1 MKSGT
6 SSHTKAA
13 SQTPKPVRVP
23 LISPASMPTFSQA
36 NADFRQTLSARPN
49 WHRYG
54 YSSLIVLLVTLLG
67 LPFRS
72 YIEPTNLVM
81 LYLAAVMWV
90 AVRWGR
96 YPAIWASIFS
106 TVVFDLVF
114 VPPYYTFVVDDAQYI
129 LTFLGLL
136 GVGII
141 ISTLV
146 AQVREQEKAAHWR
159 EKQTVALYHLSQK
172 LVGADLQQIA
182 DAAVSQISQTTGG
195 PVAIFLVEEKQLQLR
210 AKTASLHLE
219 PEVTKTAVWVQQHGQ
234 PADRESSLT
243 GLQTH
248 YLPLTAA
255 RGVMGVLVIYPGNQ
269 QRPWTEEERHL
280 LTSFA
285 GHIGLAVE
293 RALLADETKQM
304 QLMRETEKLHTTLLN
319 SISHDL
325 RTPLASITGVL
336 SSLREDALLLPEAA
350 RDELVSTA
358 WEETE
363 RLNRLVGNLL
373 DMTRLESGTIQ
384 VARQPADLED
394 LVGVAL
400 EQMSSRLKDRPLHT
414 NLPPTLPLVPMDF
427 VLMVQ
432 VLVNLL
438 DNAVKYS
445 PSGTTIQV
453 DLKETS
459 AEIVIRISNEGP
471 TIAEVE
477 LERLFEKFYR
487 GQRWHGMGGTGLGLT
502 ISKGIVEVHNGRIW
516 AENRAEGGLTI
527 SIALPKDARANGRSG
542 HGGSGHIES
551 GHEESSR

>member
-1 MKSGT
+1 
-6 SSHTKAA
+6 
-13 SQTPKPVRVP
+13 
-23 LISPASMPTFSQA
+23 
-36 NADFRQTLSARPN
+36 
-49 WHRYG
+49 
-54 YSSLIVLLVTLLG
+54 
-67 LPFRS
+67 
-72 YIEPTNLVM
+72 
-81 LYLAAVMWV
+81 
-90 AVRWGR
+90 
-96 YPAIWASIFS
+96 
-106 TVVFDLVF
+106 
-114 VPPYYTFVVDDAQYI
+114 
-129 LTFLGLL
+129 
-136 GVGII
+136 
-141 ISTLV
+141 
-146 AQVREQEKAAHWR
+146 
-159 EKQTVALYHLSQK
+159 
-172 LVGADLQQIA
+172 
-182 DAAVSQISQTTGG
+182 
-195 PVAIFLVEEKQLQLR
+195 
-210 AKTASLHLE
+210 
-219 PEVTKTAVWVQQHGQ
+219 VQQHGQ
-234 PADRESSLT
+234 PADRESSIT

-269 QRPWTEEERHL
+269 AQPWTEEERHL

-293 RALLADETKQM
+293 RALLADETKQI

-373 DMTRLESGTIQ
+373 DMTRLESGTMQ

-400 EQMSSRLKDRPLHT
+400 EQMSSRLKDRPLQT

-445 PSGTTIQV
+445 PSGTAIRV
-453 DLKETS
+453 DLKETP
-459 AEIVIRISNEGP
+459 AEIVIRSAMKG
-471 TIAEVE
+471 
-477 LERLFEKFYR
+477 RLSLK
-487 GQRWHGMGGTGLGLT
+487 QNW
-502 ISKGIVEVHNGRIW
+502 KGCLRNFTE
-516 AENRAEGGLTI
+516 
-527 SIALPKDARANGRSG
+527 
-542 HGGSGHIES
+542 GSGAWYGRHRV
-551 GHEESSR
+551 GVDN